1 MILNQL
7 PLKSGLVNL
16 NLLPGLFWAQ
26 KNHYSVSALWTM
38 IDWGTDVQTLV
49 ATYYPVSRQCDE
61 E

>member
-16 NLLPGLFWAQ
+16 NLLPG
-26 KNHYSVSALWTM
+26 HYLVSALWTM